1 MSDYASISPFLDIS
15 RSFIYDITQ
24 AKSLYKEIGSSNG
37 NVNSDDS
44 DNEIMNS
51 AATLRKR
58 KKKVS
63 VTKVAL
69 MALTSYNNLRLI
81 TV

>member
-1 MSDYASISPFLDIS
+1 MIV
-15 RSFIYDITQ
+15 Q

-44 DNEIMNS
+44 DNEIINS

-58 KKKVS
+58 KKKV
-63 VTKVAL
+63 L
-69 MALTSYNNLRLI
+69 NY
-81 TV
+81 